1 MEFSMEKEVESKFI
15 TLDGQVRGLAQLI
28 SNMMKTVSKVED
40 TAGTAKRAGQD
51 NESALN
57 VIAKRLITLEKSVE
71 ALEKAAA
78 KRK

>member
-1 MEFSMEKEVESKFI
+1 MDKEIESRFI
-15 TLDGQVRGLAQLI
+15 ALNGNVRGLADL
-28 SNMMKTVSKVED
+28 MADTRKTVDKLED
-40 TAGTAKRAGQD
+40 TALNAKSRGQD